1 MCICHLLFICMVCL
15 ALGESAFLQADVSQE
30 TNSASRG
37 SALSLWSP
45 EHTILKSLVKS
56 GTPQSNC
63 RQHRLFWM
71 NLGICYVLYTV
82 GYILYSHAWIET
94 CVHLVLIQMTAFV
107 CSNSGNITGYVALIG
122 CTVDCIISHRGMVR
136 RQKIIYLT
144 CSPLSGKAVW
154 QVYMQDVSLV
164 CVSRSMYSII
174 WEGPPWLGF
183 WVKLL

>member
-1 MCICHLLFICMVCL
+1 MVCL
-15 ALGESAFLQADVSQE
+15 ASGESAFLQADVSQE

-37 SALSLWSP
+37 SALSLSSP

-63 RQHRLFWM
+63 QHRLFWM
-71 NLGICYVLYTV
+71 NLSICYVLYTV
-82 GYILYSHAWIET
+82 GYILHSHAWIET
-94 CVHLVLIQMTAFV
+94 YVHLVLQMTAFV

-122 CTVDCIISHRGMVR
+122 YTVGCIILHRGMVR
-136 RQKIIYLT
+136 RQKISDLT

-154 QVYMQDVSLV
+154 QVSMQGVSLV
-164 CVSRSMYSII
+164 CVSNSRSMYSII